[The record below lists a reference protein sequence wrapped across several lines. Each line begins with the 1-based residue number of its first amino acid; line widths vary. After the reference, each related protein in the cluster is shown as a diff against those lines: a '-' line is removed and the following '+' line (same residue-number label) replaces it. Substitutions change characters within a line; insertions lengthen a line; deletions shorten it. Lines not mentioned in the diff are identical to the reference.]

1 MRLVLDTNTALSG
14 LLWQGTP
21 GKLIDAAKR
30 QEITLF
36 SSTALLAELLGVI
49 TREKFSQPLVAR
61 GVQAQTLF
69 QGYAALVQRA
79 APPRI
84 SPKILLDPADDE
96 VLACA
101 LGANA
106 DYIVSGDAHLLDLKQ
121 YQGIPIINAADAVRR
136 ITQI

>member
-49 TREKFSQPLVAR
+49 TREKFSQPLATR

-79 APPRI
+79 APTLI
-84 SPKILLDPADDE
+84 SPTILLDPADDE

-121 YQGIPIINAADAVRR
+121 YQGMPIINAAEAVRR